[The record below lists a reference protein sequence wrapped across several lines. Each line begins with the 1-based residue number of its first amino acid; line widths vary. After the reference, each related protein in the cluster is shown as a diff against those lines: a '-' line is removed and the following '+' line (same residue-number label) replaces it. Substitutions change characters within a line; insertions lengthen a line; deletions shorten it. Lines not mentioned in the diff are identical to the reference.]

1 MSEAASKAR
10 PYGDM
15 PEPLRR
21 WAITGA
27 GGAEIGWKQPDDY
40 ARCLV
45 VLGRHVKPSE
55 IHGLCANLHMEATGM
70 TTTQHAK
77 LLGKDAGK
85 HGTAMDHLKAE
96 VHGGKQ

>member
-1 MSEAASKAR
+1 MSEIASKVR

-21 WAITGA
+21 WAIDGGGA
-27 GGAEIGWKQPDDY
+27 AEIGWGAPDDY
-40 ARCLV
+40 NRCLA
-45 VLGRHVKPSE
+45 VLGRHVSPGE

-70 TTTQHAK
+70 TTTEHAK

-85 HGTAMDHLKAE
+85 HGTPGDHVSGE
-96 VHGGKQ
+96 VQGGSK